1 VTISPGNKHDVDA
14 VFMPGVDQPPAQ
26 CPACGAMILRRHGCF
41 GEFRSC
47 RNFPRCD
54 IVVSKSSSDG
64 RWRVTTST
72 LRKARIQVHNLF
84 DPLWRFG
91 GSRRTPRTKRR
102 NDLYRALAARM
113 CLSPHQCH
121 VSHLGTVGCVLA
133 LKAIREIV
141 DAEQRTKRRR
151 SPSRERRASCQTAPP
166 DSTTSTTS

>member
-1 VTISPGNKHDVDA
+1 MTISPGNNHDVDA
-14 VFMPGVDQPPAQ
+14 VFMPGLDHPIVQ
-26 CPACGAMILRRHGCF
+26 CPACGSAILRRFGCF

-54 IVVSKSSSDG
+54 IVVSKSASDG

-113 CLSPHQCH
+113 GLATYQCH

-141 DAEQRTKRRR
+141 DAEQRKKRRR
-151 SPSRERRASCQTAPP
+151 STSRERRASCQTAPP